1 MSSEWKVVELVN
13 TTKLFF
19 EKQGIRGSARLD
31 AELLLAKVLGCKRID
46 LYLRFDQ
53 VVPEP
58 KLSEFRELVRERG
71 KRRPVKQILGRCE
84 FLSNEFEVTP
94 DVLVPRPET
103 EGVVEAALRLMGTAS
118 QVIADI
124 GTGCG
129 NIAISIALA
138 RPDSVVYATDISA
151 AALEVARRN
160 AAAHGV
166 AGRVMLLEGDWL
178 EPLAGRGLEHGVDC
192 IVSNPPY
199 IAESSRETLMPEVA
213 LYEPP
218 IALFSGDDGME
229 HTLRLLKDAPRFLR
243 PGAVLIVETCPLIAA
258 QARAAAEASGSY
270 EDVRTERDLAQKE
283 RVLTARMRS
292 TS

>member
-1 MSSEWKVVELVN
+1 MSSRWKVVDLVN

-19 EKQGIRGSARLD
+19 EKRGIKGSSRLD

-46 LYLRFDQ
+46 LYLRFDH

-84 FLSNEFEVTP
+84 FLSHEFEVTP

-103 EGVVEAALRLMGTAS
+103 EVVVEAALRLMGKPP
-118 QVIADI
+118 QVVADI

-138 RPDSVVYATDISA
+138 RPDSIVYATDISP

-160 AAAHGV
+160 AAAYDITN
-166 AGRVMLLEGDWL
+166 RVVLLEGDWL
-178 EPLAGRGLEHGVDC
+178 EPLAERGLEHGLDC

-199 IAESSRETLMPEVA
+199 IAESGREKLMPEVA
-213 LYEPP
+213 RYEPP
-218 IALFSGDDGME
+218 IALFSGNDGME
-229 HTLRLLKDAPRFLR
+229 HTIRLIKDAPRFLR
-243 PGAVLIVETCPLIAA
+243 PGAMLVVETSPLIAT
-258 QARAAAEASGSY
+258 RVVAAAEASGAY
-270 EDVRTERDLAQKE
+270 ENVRTERDLAQKE
-283 RVLTARMRS
+283 RVLTARMRGPS
-292 TS
+292 